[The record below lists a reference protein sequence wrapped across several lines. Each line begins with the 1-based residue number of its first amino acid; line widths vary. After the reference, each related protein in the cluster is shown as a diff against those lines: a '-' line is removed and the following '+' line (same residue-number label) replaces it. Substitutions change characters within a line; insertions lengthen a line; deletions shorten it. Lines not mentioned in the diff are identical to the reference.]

1 MWPICTLR
9 ILLAIFP
16 INASGPG
23 ALILSI
29 VRYDSGRTLCPSA
42 GGRNAMPRV
51 SVLVNTYNHERFIAQ
66 ALGSVAEQDFPSTE
80 IETIV
85 VDDGSTDGTPEIVK
99 RFLPRVQ
106 YIRKANG
113 GQVSALHAGFT
124 RSSGDIIAF
133 LDGDDWWTKDKISTV
148 VSTLDKYPSIAAV
161 GHGFYEA
168 DEQGLVRRAL
178 ELDSEYHLSFDSAVA
193 ARFAA
198 SVRTFGGT
206 SKLTMR
212 RLALEQALPVPS
224 DFPFFDNFLFFQA
237 IATSGA
243 ILLPQALCYYRL
255 HLGNLYASD
264 VRNEDRLRRKYNLEL
279 GLVKHLPRR
288 LACLG
293 VSDEIISAVLESD
306 QLDSDRLRL
315 SLDGGKPWNTF
326 RVESAVFRSS
336 YRNPDLGYRLF
347 KYLVLFLTLLMPPKV
362 FYYLR
367 HWYSE
372 RNLRRLRERIVR
384 APVADPGVVRHTGQ
398 NHENSF
404 SR

>member
-1 MWPICTLR
+1 
-9 ILLAIFP
+9 
-16 INASGPG
+16 
-23 ALILSI
+23 
-29 VRYDSGRTLCPSA
+29 
-42 GGRNAMPRV
+42 MPRV

-66 ALGSVAEQDFPSTE
+66 ALSSVAEQDFPSTE

-85 VDDGSTDGTPEIVK
+85 VDDGSTDATPEIVR
-99 RFLPRVQ
+99 RFLPDVQ
-106 YIRKANG
+106 YIRKSNG
-113 GQVSALHAGFT
+113 GQVSALHEGVAH
-124 RSSGDIIAF
+124 SSGDIIAF

-148 VSTLDKYPSIAAV
+148 VRFFNKYPNIAAV

-168 DEQGLVRRAL
+168 DEQGLVRRAVV
-178 ELDSEYHLSFDSAVA
+178 LDSEYHLSFETAAA

-206 SKLTMR
+206 SKLAMR
-212 RLALEQALPVPS
+212 RLALDRALPIPTEL
-224 DFPFFDNFLFFQA
+224 PFFDNFLFFQA
-237 IATSGA
+237 IATAGA
-243 ILLPQALCYYRL
+243 ILLPQALCFYRL
-255 HLGNLYASD
+255 HLGNLYATD

-315 SLDGGKPWNTF
+315 SLDGGKPWTTF
-326 RVESAVFRSS
+326 RVERTFFRNS

-347 KYLVLFLTLLMPPKV
+347 KYFVLFLTLLMPPKV
-362 FYYLR
+362 FYHLR
-367 HWYSE
+367 QWYSE
-372 RNLRRLRERIVR
+372 RNLRRIRERIVR
-384 APVADPGVVRHTGQ
+384 APMADPDVVRHTGQ

-404 SR
+404 GG

>member
-1 MWPICTLR
+1 MYASSCSQLR
-9 ILLAIFP
+9 SRLEVFVIHSRISENGL
-16 INASGPG
+16 
-23 ALILSI
+23 
-29 VRYDSGRTLCPSA
+29 PSA
-42 GGRNAMPRV
+42 DCQTAMPRV

-66 ALGSVAEQDFPSTE
+66 ALSSVADQDFPSTE

-85 VDDGSTDGTPEIVK
+85 VDDGSTDATPEIVR
-99 RFLPRVQ
+99 RFLPNVQ
-106 YIRKANG
+106 YIRKSNG
-113 GQVSALHAGFT
+113 GQVSALHEGVAH
-124 RSSGDIIAF
+124 SSGDIIAF

-148 VSTLDKYPSIAAV
+148 VGFFNKYPSIAAV

-168 DEQGLVRRAL
+168 DEQGLVRRAVV
-178 ELDSEYHLSFDSAVA
+178 LDSEYHLSFETATA

-206 SKLTMR
+206 SKLAVR
-212 RLALEQALPVPS
+212 RQALNRALPIPTEL
-224 DFPFFDNFLFFQA
+224 PFFDNFLFFQA
-237 IATSGA
+237 IAISGA
-243 ILLPQALCYYRL
+243 MLLPQALCYYRL

-279 GLVKHLPRR
+279 GLVKHLPTK

-306 QLDSDRLRL
+306 QMDSDRLRL

-326 RVESAVFRSS
+326 RVESNFFRNS

-347 KYLVLFLTLLMPPKV
+347 KYCVLFLTLLMPPKV
-362 FYYLR
+362 FYHLR

-372 RNLRRLRERIVR
+372 RNLRRIRERIVR
-384 APVADPGVVRHTGQ
+384 APVADPDVVLHKGN
-398 NHENSF
+398 NHESSF
-404 SR
+404 GG

>member
-1 MWPICTLR
+1 
-9 ILLAIFP
+9 
-16 INASGPG
+16 
-23 ALILSI
+23 
-29 VRYDSGRTLCPSA
+29 
-42 GGRNAMPRV
+42 MPRV

-66 ALGSVAEQDFPSTE
+66 ALSSVAEQDFPSTE
-80 IETIV
+80 METIV
-85 VDDGSTDGTPEIVK
+85 VDDGSTDATPEIVK
-99 RFLPRVQ
+99 RFLPGVQ

-124 RSSGDIIAF
+124 CSSGDIIAF
-133 LDGDDWWTKDKISTV
+133 LDGDDWWTKDKISSV
-148 VSTLDKYPSIAAV
+148 VSILDKYPSIAAV

-168 DEQGLVRRAL
+168 DDQGLVRRAV
-178 ELDSEYHLSFDSAVA
+178 ELDSEYHLSFETAAA

-206 SKLTMR
+206 SKLAMR
-212 RLALEQALPVPS
+212 RRALDRALPIPTEL
-224 DFPFFDNFLFFQA
+224 PFFDNFLFFQA

-288 LACLG
+288 LAGLG
-293 VSDEIISAVLESD
+293 VSDEVILAVLESD
-306 QLDSDRLRL
+306 QMDLGRLRL
-315 SLDGGKPWNTF
+315 SLDGGTPWTTF
-326 RVESAVFRSS
+326 RVELTFFRNC
-336 YRNPDLGYRLF
+336 YPNPGFGYRLF
-347 KYLVLFLTLLMPPKV
+347 KYFVLFLTLLMPPKV
-362 FYYLR
+362 FYHLR

-372 RNLRRLRERIVR
+372 RNLRRMRERIVR
-384 APVADPGVVRHTGQ
+384 APVAGPEVVRHKEQ

-404 SR
+404 GR